1 VNIGSRQDGRLR
13 AENVLDVG
21 YDCASIRQ
29 AIHRCLF
36 DEEFRG
42 RCRRAANPYYLGDAG
57 PKIADVLATVA
68 IDQRLLRKRM
78 TLRGEALAARYS

>member
-13 AENVLDVG
+13 GGNVLDVG
-21 YDCASIRQ
+21 YDRTSIRK

-42 RCRRAANPYYLGDAG
+42 RCRTTDNPYYLGDAG
-57 PKIADVLATVA
+57 PKIADVLATVT

-78 TLRGEALAARYS
+78 TLRGEAPAARVS

>member
-13 AENVLDVG
+13 GGNVIDVG
-21 YDCASIRQ
+21 YDCSSILQ

-42 RCRRAANPYYLGDAG
+42 RCRGAENPYYLGDAG
-57 PKIADVLATVA
+57 LKIADVLATA
-68 IDQRLLRKRM
+68 TIDQRLLRKRM
-78 TLRGEALAARYS
+78 TLRGEAPAARYR